1 MERNESRK
9 YLQHWLNNSNRP
21 LLIVGAAYSG
31 KTFFAKSLENEPQ
44 LAAIHY
50 CTKIDPESL
59 ETGTILRN
67 IAWQLVNRFPNLVIP
82 KLASVTFLAHQ
93 NSALHHFLIKPL
105 QSLPIPKV
113 LSFIL
118 IDGIQKEII
127 PLINQ
132 LTKSLPSWLKL
143 VITSRT
149 LHDNE
154 LKNFDRFVVL
164 NIDENPNELIDFIR
178 EKLPQIDSDCVFECC
193 QGSWFYISQYSRALN
208 ANLLTLPSTSR
219 SSNDD
224 DLFTLSSHRCNF
236 IPNGVSALLAAIECE
251 LPTHL
256 NLYLQLIT
264 ASRRPPTRQRLI
276 AAIVLTANRPTN
288 LIESDLHECEPIL
301 ECTDPLILNG
311 AWRERFISDNECEE
325 GHTLWAQFIQRTGCD
340 TLQTLIEFAYH
351 LAHSGELHY
360 LDRIR
365 ILREFG
371 ADMIE
376 LKCPVFDYM
385 TTDLLVKAGAVILN
399 QRQQKHDFVFAC
411 TSGDWTS
418 VMNLLDAVSID
429 ELRSGLIAASSR
441 GHADIC
447 KLILQADPHAANY
460 VDSQQW
466 NALRS
471 AACNNHDNV
480 VDLLIQNGVE
490 VDECGEGGRTALR
503 AAAWSGHECVVQ
515 RLLKCNANV
524 DKQDAE
530 GRTALMAAAFMDHAN
545 IVSILLADG
554 ASPNIMDN
562 YGSTALHL
570 ALSSG
575 AQTSDH
581 NETVAML
588 IKGGANLNLE
598 DMNGR
603 NCLHIAAYHGDQNLP
618 TIIDFIQN
626 IDAQDHNGRTS
637 LMLASSQGHLIACQ
651 QLIEH
656 GADTDAI
663 DEFGRTAL
671 IIAAISGFLDVC
683 EMLVSFGADE
693 GHKDNDGAV
702 ALHYAVA
709 HSDLQLCKSLI
720 TSTTVQA
727 TDTRGVHPLLIAGQ
741 RSSVPIVEEL
751 LKVGA
756 PIHLQSHDGLS
767 PLRAA
772 AISRNEKVLKYLLEY
787 LRKNGEKLELDE
799 LDLDGVPLIHT
810 LLVLRDRSMV
820 TMLLEYGASATV
832 RDSHGRSCAHIVAQ
846 LNDLKLAAIVRKYGA
861 EFEARDED
869 GRTPLMFAVWSSNYK
884 ICHYMLETIGVA
896 PNAAD
901 YQGATALNIAANNG
915 QRDIVMLLLR
925 FGAEPS
931 ICDNLGRCA
940 SDVAQ
945 LAGHDHIRQI
955 LKSANGS
962 ADSSGFGSL
971 PSSPIQQSNSKFFLQ
986 QRNIGSLKSSNNSH
1000 GITTKCNTLKISH

>member
-1 MERNESRK
+1 MMERNESRK
-9 YLQHWLNNSNRP
+9 YLRHWLAHSNRP
-21 LLIVGAAYSG
+21 LLIVGAPYSG
-31 KTFFAKSLENEPQ
+31 KTVFAKSLESEPQ

-59 ETGTILRN
+59 ESGTVLRN

-82 KLASVTFLAHQ
+82 KLASITFLAHQ
-93 NSALHHFLIKPL
+93 SSALHHFLIKPL
-105 QSLPIPKV
+105 QSLPTPKV
-113 LSFIL
+113 SSFIL

-127 PLINQ
+127 PLIIQ
-132 LTKSLPSWLKL
+132 LTKALPCWLKL
-143 VITSRT
+143 VVTSRT
-149 LHDNE
+149 LNE
-154 LKNFDRFVVL
+154 NEWKKLDRFLVL
-164 NIDENPNELIDFIR
+164 NIDENPDELIDFIN
-178 EKLPQIDSDCVFECC
+178 EKLPQIDSDSAFECC
-193 QGSWFYISQYSRALN
+193 QGSWFYVSQYSRALK

-219 SSNDD
+219 SSDD
-224 DLFTLSSHRCNF
+224 DVVTLSRDGQLL
-236 IPNGVSALLAAIECE
+236 PNGVSALLTAIESE

-256 NLYLQLIT
+256 NLYLRLIA
-264 ASRRPPTRQRLI
+264 ASRRPPTRQRLV
-276 AAIVLTANRPTN
+276 AATVLTANRPAN
-288 LIESDLHECEPIL
+288 LVEADLRECEPIL
-301 ECTDPLILNG
+301 ECTDPLILSG
-311 AWRERFISDNECEE
+311 AWHERFMGNECEE
-325 GHTLWAQFIQRTGCD
+325 GHALWAQFIQRTGCD

-385 TTDLLVKAGAVILN
+385 TTDLLVKAGAVILDH
-399 QRQQKHDFVFAC
+399 RQQKHDFVFAC
-411 TSGDWTS
+411 TSGDSTS
-418 VMNLLDAVSID
+418 VMNSLDGVSFG
-429 ELRSGLIAASSR
+429 ELCSGLIAASSR

-447 KLILQADPHAANY
+447 KLILQTDPQAANY
-460 VDSQQW
+460 VDPQQW

-471 AACNNHDNV
+471 AACNNHDTV
-480 VDLLIQNGVE
+480 VDLLIQNGME

-503 AAAWSGHECVVQ
+503 AAAWSGHERVVR
-515 RLLKCNANV
+515 RLLKCGADV
-524 DKQDAE
+524 DRQDSE

-545 IVSILLADG
+545 VVGILLENG
-554 ASPNIMDN
+554 ALPNIVDS

-575 AQTSDH
+575 AQTFDH
-581 NETVAML
+581 DETFAVL
-588 IKGGANLNLE
+588 IKGGSDLNIE

-603 NCLHIAAYHGDQNLP
+603 NCLHIAAYHGDKNLP

-626 IDAQDHNGRTS
+626 IDAQDRNGRTS
-637 LMLASSQGHLIACQ
+637 LMLASSQGHLAVCQ
-651 QLIEH
+651 QLIER

-671 IIAAISGFLDVC
+671 IIAAMSGFLDVC
-683 EMLVSFGADE
+683 EMLINSGADE

-709 HSDLQLCKSLI
+709 HADLQLCKSLI

-741 RSSVPIVEEL
+741 RSTVQVVEEL
-751 LKVGA
+751 LKAGA
-756 PIHLQSHDGLS
+756 PVHLQSHDGLS

-772 AISRNEKVLKYLLEY
+772 AISRNEPVLKFLLEY
-787 LRKNGEKLELDE
+787 LQKKGEGLKIDE
-799 LDLDGVPLIHT
+799 PDLDGVPLIHT
-810 LLVLRDRSMV
+810 LLVLRDAPMV
-820 TMLLEYGASATV
+820 TTLLEYGASANT

-846 LNDLKLAAIVRKYGA
+846 LNDLKLAATVRNYGA
-861 EFEARDED
+861 DFEARDED
-869 GRTPLMFAVWSSNYK
+869 GRTPLMIAVWASNYK

-896 PNAAD
+896 PNVVD

-915 QRDIVMLLLR
+915 QREIVMLLLK

-955 LKSANGS
+955 LKSASGS

-971 PSSPIQQSNSKFFLQ
+971 PSSPTQQSQNKFFLQ
-986 QRNIGSLKSSNNSH
+986 QRNMGSLKSTNNTY
-1000 GITTKCNTLKISH
+1000 GITTKSSTLQITH